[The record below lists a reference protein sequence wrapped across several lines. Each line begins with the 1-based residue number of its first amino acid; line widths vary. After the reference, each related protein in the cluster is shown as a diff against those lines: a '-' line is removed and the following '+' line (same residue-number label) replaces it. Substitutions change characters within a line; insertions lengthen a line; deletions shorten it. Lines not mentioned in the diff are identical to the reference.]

1 MQTVVIKKDETIQIV
16 VETLEAYPVPVSWN
30 DARNVAANKIMQ
42 DIQAENQA
50 KALAAQAAAQA
61 AANAPKVTHVQ
72 QPDAVDPANN
82 VG

>member
-50 KALAAQAAAQA
+50 KAIAAQA